1 MCHKNK
7 TMKYLLVIAGLIILL
22 TSCKEDTKYTYV
34 IAISNLTN
42 NQLQLKVF
50 PKSKNIER
58 QLYQVSSYG
67 DFSDMEFTL
76 HSNDSK
82 TLFTSAKLDY
92 VPQQLLAE
100 IFDSLS
106 ISIDSGLVIKFRPD
120 SVENYKINMFS
131 ENSTWTYKKLE
142 GGNPTSFRRNPTVIY
157 FYEFEIKQ
165 ENIGN

>member
-7 TMKYLLVIAGLIILL
+7 TMKYFLGLAGLIILF
-22 TSCKEDTKYTYV
+22 TSCKEDTKYSYS

-42 NQLQLKVF
+42 KQLQIKVF
-50 PKSKNIER
+50 PKPQYIKR
-58 QLYQVSSYG
+58 QMYQVSSYG

-76 HSNDSK
+76 QANASK
-82 TLFTSAKLDY
+82 TLFQSTNLDY

-106 ISIDSGLVIKFRPD
+106 ISIDSGLIIKFKPD

-131 ENSTWTYKKLE
+131 GNSLWTYKKLE
-142 GGNPTSFRRNPTVIY
+142 GGNPTSFRRNPTVTY